1 MYFMETP
8 KQHFDSADGDYK
20 VAWIKTRK
28 GPWTCQPIQGV
39 SLKPDGSLA
48 AEPGNSVAQ
57 YVARGSWRNQ
67 HAREVLQQYGLPLLP
82 IYNVTVPAWDLH
94 RHNMQG
100 QECSHF
106 CHPSLPQFWLWHMLQ
121 AFKQQG
127 LPAVKD
133 PHTAPVPKAG
143 CAVIRDWDESKYGF
157 PKSQKGSDA
166 GQESAKAA
174 EQSRQQG
181 FWEWLQGKA
190 GGAVVVKD
198 GVVVPPAAPGAGSG
212 AGQGGSVSAWQ
223 VLQQLLDLKLLQAP
237 QQQQQPQGAKAD
249 QRGQQ
254 QKQQRPRVQQE
265 KGRAQREKGARPG
278 QQPQPQPPKQQQQQ
292 GVVAAGKAA
301 ATAGLQ
307 VEDRL
312 VVRHR
317 RKKQQQQQQGGG
329 AHRPVAVQEQSRD
342 D

>member
-39 SLKPDGSLA
+39 SLNPDGSLS
-48 AEPGNSVAQ
+48 AEQGNSVAA

-67 HAREVLQQYGLPLLP
+67 HAREVLQQYGLPLLS
-82 IYNVTVPAWDLH
+82 IYNATVPAWDLH

-121 AFKQQG
+121 AFKQQA
-127 LPAVKD
+127 LPAVRD
-133 PHTAPVPKAG
+133 PRAAPVPKAG

-157 PKSQKGSDA
+157 PKPQKGGDA
-166 GQESAKAA
+166 GREQDKAA

-190 GGAVVVKD
+190 GPVVVKD
-198 GVVVPPAAPGAGSG
+198 GAVVPPASGAGSG
-212 AGQGGSVSAWQ
+212 AGEGGGVSAWQ
-223 VLQQLLDLKLLQAP
+223 VLQQLLDLQLLQVP
-237 QQQQQPQGAKAD
+237 QPRQQSQRAKA
-249 QRGQQ
+249 GAGVQ
-254 QKQQRPRVQQE
+254 QKQQQPRVQQE
-265 KGRAQREKGARPG
+265 KGRARQEKGARPG
-278 QQPQPQPPKQQQQQ
+278 QQPLPPPPPSKQQQ
-292 GVVAAGKAA
+292 GLVAAGKPVR
-301 ATAGLQ
+301 TAGPQ
-307 VEDRL
+307 VEERL

-317 RKKQQQQQQGGG
+317 RKKQQQQGGG
-329 AHRPVAVQEQSRD
+329 AHPAVAVQQPARD

>member
-1 MYFMETP
+1 MFFMETP

-20 VAWIKTRK
+20 VAWIKARK

-39 SLKPDGSLA
+39 SLNTDGSLS
-48 AEPGNSVAQ
+48 AEQGNSVAA

-82 IYNVTVPAWDLH
+82 IYNATVPAWDLH

-121 AFKQQG
+121 AFKQQA
-127 LPAVKD
+127 LAAVPD
-133 PHTAPVPKAG
+133 PRAAPVPKAG

-157 PKSQKGSDA
+157 PKPQKGGDA
-166 GQESAKAA
+166 GREQDKAA
-174 EQSRQQG
+174 EQSRHQG
-181 FWEWLQGKA
+181 FWDWLQGKV
-190 GGAVVVKD
+190 GPVVVKD
-198 GVVVPPAAPGAGSG
+198 GAVVPPGPGAGSG
-212 AGQGGSVSAWQ
+212 AGEGGGVSAWQ
-223 VLQQLLDLKLLQAP
+223 VLQQLLDLKLLQVP
-237 QQQQQPQGAKAD
+237 QPRQQSQRAKAD
-249 QRGQQ
+249 AGVQ
-254 QKQQRPRVQQE
+254 QKQQPRVQQE
-265 KGRAQREKGARPG
+265 KGRARQEKGARPG
-278 QQPQPQPPKQQQQQ
+278 QQPLPPPPPSKQQQ
-292 GVVAAGKAA
+292 GFVPAGKPVR
-301 ATAGLQ
+301 TAGPQ

-317 RKKQQQQQQGGG
+317 RKKQQQQQGGG
-329 AHRPVAVQEQSRD
+329 AHPPAVAVQQPARD